1 VIENIASILPEA
13 AKSYFYRTAAG
24 AEIDLVL
31 DFGHEI
37 WAVEIKKT
45 TAPKLTKGFHIACD
59 DLKPARKLVV
69 YGGDEAFQLKEGVT
83 AMPLIQL
90 LDEIDTMKNR

>member
-59 DLKPARKLVV
+59 DLKPARKYVV
-69 YGGDEAFQLKEGVT
+69 YGGNEKFRMTKEVI
-83 AMPLIQL
+83 ALPLVAL
-90 LDEIDTMKNR
+90 LDEIGGISN

>member
-1 VIENIASILPEA
+1 VIENIASTLPA
-13 AKSYFYRTAAG
+13 FVQPYFYRTAAG

-45 TAPKLTKGFHIACD
+45 TAPKLSKGFHIACD
-59 DLKPARKLVV
+59 DLNPARKYVV
-69 YGGDEAFQLKEGVT
+69 YGGNESFQMKEGIT
-83 AMPLIQL
+83 AIPLIQL
-90 LDEIDTMKNR
+90 LGEIDGMKG